1 MNVETMTSM
10 NLPVSEADRLAV
22 ASRLHLEGR
31 QAEAM
36 TLYRDVLATAPDHP
50 RALVLLAT
58 LLVDTG
64 AVDEAEGM
72 LRRRL
77 GLTDGDSIVPET
89 LAPALA
95 AVAAPEP
102 DIAASRLE
110 LAMVLFELGNLRQ
123 RKRDDRASI
132 LLFETATGLKPD
144 YSVAFNNMA
153 LSLHRLGRRD
163 LALDVVQ
170 HALAIDPAF
179 TVALRN
185 LGQMLLEARQPEAA
199 CAAFEHWTAIE
210 PGSVEAKTK
219 LGIAALA
226 IPDAARA
233 EAALRRAL
241 ALDPN
246 HVEAYVQLANV
257 LDHDHRHGEALGYRR
272 EAARRHGVVSQAS
285 FSGRTEARV
294 LVVGGAGL
302 CNLNLQC
309 LLDRNRFDATIAY
322 LQPEGEEDAVFAR
335 PSSAFPPFDIVIN
348 SIADVDN
355 GGEFLEKAR
364 AFCARF
370 GRPVI
375 NAPDHRIARTT
386 RNGVAG
392 LLEGIGGLTVPSTRR
407 LSRIEVAAMAERPLT
422 DSALLR
428 PVGAH
433 GGDDLER
440 IDKANQIDSF
450 LARVPSESFYL
461 TAFHDY
467 RSADGYW
474 RKYRLVFVDRAIFPY
489 HLTIGHDWK
498 LHYYRV
504 DMTEQAWMKP
514 EEEAFLADWRS
525 VFDGPRGEA
534 ITEVARRLDLDFAG
548 IDCAIGADGNVV
560 LFEANPT
567 MLVHLSELPVD
578 YPHKHRYVPRIFD
591 AFGTMLVR
599 RAAENCDRAA

>member
-1 MNVETMTSM
+1 MKARDMTTMNHS
-10 NLPVSEADRLAV
+10 VSEASRLGM
-22 ASRLHLEGR
+22 ASRLHLQGR
-31 QAEAM
+31 RDEAM
-36 TLYRDVLATAPDHP
+36 ALYRDILATAPDHP
-50 RALVLLAT
+50 RALILLAT
-58 LLVDTG
+58 LLADAG
-64 AVDEAEGM
+64 AIDEAEDM

-77 GLTDGDSIVPET
+77 GLMEGDPIIPET

-102 DIAASRLE
+102 DIAASRAE
-110 LAMVLFELGNLRQ
+110 LAIALFELGNLRQ
-123 RKRDDRASI
+123 RMRDDRAS
-132 LLFETATGLKPD
+132 LLLYETATGLKPD
-144 YSVAFNNMA
+144 YPVAFNNMA

-163 LALDVVQ
+163 LALDVVRR
-170 HALAIDPAF
+170 ALAIDPNF
-179 TVALRN
+179 IVALRN
-185 LGQMLLEARQPEAA
+185 LGQMLLEARQPEAS
-199 CAAFEHWTAIE
+199 CAAFEHWAAIE
-210 PGSVEAKTK
+210 PGAAEAQTK

-226 IPDAARA
+226 IPDVARA

-241 ALDPN
+241 VLDPN
-246 HVEAYVQLANV
+246 RVEAYVQLANT
-257 LDHDHRHGEALGYRR
+257 LDHDHRHDEALLYRR
-272 EAARRHGVVSQAS
+272 EAARRHGVVSQPS
-285 FSGRTEARV
+285 LSGRTDARI

-309 LLDRNRFDATIAY
+309 LLDRNRFDATIVY
-322 LQPEGEEDAVFAR
+322 LQAEGEEDAVFAR
-335 PSSAFPPFDIVIN
+335 PPSALPPCDVVIN

-386 RNGVAG
+386 RDGVAR
-392 LLEGIGGLTVPSTRR
+392 LLEGIPGLTVPSIRR
-407 LSRIEVAAMAERPLT
+407 LTRNEVAALAQEPL
-422 DSALLR
+422 SGPILLR

-440 IDKANQIDSF
+440 VDEAGQIASF
-450 LARVPSESFYL
+450 LTRVPSNSYYL

-474 RKYRLVFVDRAIFPY
+474 RKYRLVFVDRVVFPY

-534 ITEVARRLDLDFAG
+534 ITEVAHRLDLDFAG
-548 IDCAIGADGNVV
+548 IDCAIGADGSVV

-567 MLVHLSELPVD
+567 MLVHLSDSPID
-578 YPHKHRYVPRIFD
+578 YPYKHRYVPRIFD
-591 AFGTMLVR
+591 AFGAMLVR
-599 RAAENCDRAA
+599 RATANHNRAA

>member
-1 MNVETMTSM
+1 MNAEKLNTTNIPGSEVE
-10 NLPVSEADRLAV
+10 RLAA
-22 ASRLHLEGR
+22 ASRLHLQGR
-31 QAEAM
+31 GAEAM

-58 LLVDTG
+58 LLADTG
-64 AVDEAEGM
+64 SVDEAEAM

-77 GLTDGDSIVPET
+77 GLTDGDPIVPET

-123 RKRDDRASI
+123 RKRDDRASL

-163 LALDVVQ
+163 LALDVIQ
-170 HALAIDPAF
+170 RALAIDPKF
-179 TVALRN
+179 IVALRN

-210 PGSVEAKTK
+210 PRSVEALTK

-226 IPDAARA
+226 VPDVARA
-233 EAALRRAL
+233 EVALRRAL

-246 HVEAYVQLANV
+246 HVEAYVQLANA
-257 LDHDHRHGEALGYRR
+257 LDHGHRHGEALGYRR

-285 FSGRTEARV
+285 LSGRSDARV

-309 LLDRNRFDATIAY
+309 LLDRNRFDATIVY

-335 PSSAFPPFDIVIN
+335 PPGAFPPCDIVIN

-370 GRPVI
+370 DRPVV

-386 RNGVAG
+386 RDGVAG
-392 LLEGIGGLTVPSTRR
+392 LLEGIRGLTVPSTRR
-407 LSRIEVAAMAERPLT
+407 LSWAEVAAMAEKPL
-422 DSALLR
+422 AGPILLR

-440 IDKANQIDSF
+440 IDDAGQIHSF
-450 LARVPSESFYL
+450 LSRVPAESFYL

-474 RKYRLVFVDRAIFPY
+474 RKYRLVFVDRSVFPY
-489 HLTIGHDWK
+489 HLTIGRDWK

-514 EEEAFLADWRS
+514 KEEAFLADWRS

-534 ITEVARRLDLDFAG
+534 IAEVARRIDLDFAG
-548 IDCAIGADGNVV
+548 IDCAIGPDGNVV

-567 MLVHLSELPVD
+567 MLVHLSESPIE
-578 YPHKHRYVPRIFD
+578 YPYKHRYVPRIFD
-591 AFGTMLVR
+591 AFGAMLVR
-599 RAAENCDRAA
+599 RAAEDRNRAA